1 MHKLHAERQQELS
14 ATEHHMKL
22 SEESD
27 ARSVAELEARAAQAE
42 LREKKEH
49 LEVVSQEAERLAT
62 ALSDE
67 NTKRSAYE
75 IKVKALTAAM
85 TEAEKAARD
94 REQRMA
100 TDRCRRPFPP
110 GSRYI
115 VPVETRCCRRLVYA
129 GPTTSRSSLPS
140 DRS

>member
-1 MHKLHAERQQELS
+1 MHTRKASRERCSLLCAPSQAEPLLSVSARTRRWDELQRRAHRYALLLYPDYAERQQELS

-62 ALSDE
+62 AL
-67 NTKRSAYE
+67 
-75 IKVKALTAAM
+75 
-85 TEAEKAARD
+85 RD
-94 REQRMA
+94 GKDSVLR
-100 TDRCRRPFPP
+100 
-110 GSRYI
+110 
-115 VPVETRCCRRLVYA
+115 
-129 GPTTSRSSLPS
+129 
-140 DRS
+140 